1 MTEYWE
7 VALTDPLEHPWIQT
21 AGKYIREGKRVAF
34 PTETVYGLGAD
45 ARNTAAVEGIFTAK
59 GRPADN
65 PLIVHISHLR
75 QLNELVEQVDAVS
88 QALIDAFWPGPLT
101 LVLPV
106 RPGAVSPRVT
116 AGLATVAVRMPAHP
130 IALHVITAAG
140 CPVAAPSANR
150 SGCPSPTRA
159 EHVRDD
165 LAGRIEAIL
174 DAGPTGVGV
183 ESTVVEVVDGSI
195 HLLRPGGVTLEQ
207 LQPYAKD
214 GLVTQAVPG
223 AETTEGSLS
232 VPKSP
237 GMKYAH
243 YAPRG
248 ILTLVMGA
256 TADKVQK
263 HIQQM
268 IDEAKEKGETTGILT
283 CREHI
288 HHYRADLIVPCGSLV
303 QPETIA
309 HELFAALR
317 SFDNANITYIAAEA
331 FAEEG
336 IGSAVMNRLKKA
348 AGQRIVRI

>member
-7 VALTDPLEHPWIQT
+7 VALTDPLEHPWIQA
-21 AGKYIREGKRVAF
+21 AGKLIREGKRVAF

-45 ARNTAAVEGIFTAK
+45 ARNTAAIEGIYTAK

-65 PLIVHISHLR
+65 PLIVHISHVT
-75 QLNELVEQVDAVS
+75 QLNELVMDVDAVS
-88 QALIDAFWPGPLT
+88 QALINAFWPGPLT

-150 SGCPSPTRA
+150 SGRPSPTRA
-159 EHVRDD
+159 DHVRDD
-165 LAGRIEAIL
+165 LEGRIEAIL

-183 ESTVVEVVDGSI
+183 ESTVVEVVDGCI

-214 GLVTQAVPG
+214 GLVKQAVPG
-223 AETTEGSLS
+223 NETTEASLA

-256 TADKVQK
+256 DEDEVQEQ
-263 HIQQM
+263 IQQM
-268 IDEAKEKGETTGILT
+268 IDAAKEKGETTGILT

-288 HHYRADLIVPCGSLV
+288 HHFRADLVVPCGSLA

-317 SFDNANITYIAAEA
+317 SFDNASITYIAAEA
-331 FAEEG
+331 FAEAG
-336 IGSAVMNRLKKA
+336 IGSAVMNRLMKA